1 MELNMKKLRLLAAT
15 VAMGMAAAGCA
26 TSTNLSA
33 PTRKKCVPRYVQ
45 DQLKSIEDRLSALE
59 QRTGAIDDNL
69 RSLGERLDQA
79 EASLNAHE
87 ERIAAVSKTAQEAL
101 DQTAQEALDQ
111 IAQGA
116 LDSLDRANAASTSGD
131 KLLYQVV
138 MTDDTLRFAPDS
150 AELSEEAK
158 AALDEFAA
166 RIKAEGKPVFIE
178 IHGHTDSRGPA
189 DYNQRLGLMRAEA
202 VRSYLHRKGGLP
214 LARMSV
220 ISYGESE
227 PVADNRTREG
237 RMQNR
242 RVVLV
247 VLQ

>member
-1 MELNMKKLRLLAAT
+1 MELEKLRLLTVT
-15 VAMGMAAAGCA
+15 VALGMAAAGCA
-26 TSTNLSA
+26 TSTNIGS
-33 PTRKKCVPRYVQ
+33 TNKKCVPKYVQ
-45 DQLKSIEDRLSALE
+45 GQFKLIEDRLSALE
-59 QRTGAIDDNL
+59 QRAEAIDNNL
-69 RSLGERLDQA
+69 RSLGERLDRT

-87 ERIAAVSKTAQEAL
+87 ERIAAVSKAAQEAL
-101 DQTAQEALDQ
+101 DQTTQEALD
-111 IAQGA
+111 
-116 LDSLDRANAASTSGD
+116 SLNQAGAASTSGD
-131 KLLYQVV
+131 KLLYEVV
-138 MTDDTLRFAPDS
+138 MTDDTLRFAPGS

-178 IHGHTDSRGPA
+178 IHGHTDSRGSA

-227 PVADNRTREG
+227 PVANNRTREG

>member
-1 MELNMKKLRLLAAT
+1 MKSENMELNMKKLNLLVITLALSA
-15 VAMGMAAAGCA
+15 AAAGCA
-26 TSTNLSA
+26 TSTNSPS
-33 PTRKKCVPRYVQ
+33 PTTRKCVPNYVQ
-45 DQLKSIEDRLSALE
+45 GQLKSIGERLSALE
-59 QRTGAIDDNL
+59 QRAEATDHNL
-69 RSLGERLDQA
+69 GSLSERLDRA
-79 EASLNAHE
+79 E
-87 ERIAAVSKTAQEAL
+87 KTAQEAL
-101 DQTAQEALDQ
+101 D
-111 IAQGA
+111 
-116 LDSLDRANAASTSGD
+116 RAAGTSAG
-131 KLLYQVV
+131 KLLYEVV

-150 AELSEEAK
+150 AELSEEAR

-178 IHGHTDSRGPA
+178 IQGHTDSRGPA